1 MNRLA
6 GETSPYLLQHAEN
19 PVDWYP
25 WGEEALQRAKAED
38 KPIFLSVGYSA
49 CHWCHVMERESFAD
63 PKTAELMNANFVNVK
78 VDREERPDVDA
89 LYMEAAVAINRSGG
103 WPLSLFLMPDG
114 RPFWAATYLPPV
126 PRNGLRSFSDILET
140 VARAWKDRRDDLTK
154 TADSLTEY
162 MQNVAAA
169 EPIDA
174 PVDEEL
180 VKQAIE
186 SLTYSFDWQ
195 WGGWGTAPKFP
206 ASPALEFLM
215 RRDVPRMPERTLD
228 AMAAGGMYDLVGGGF
243 HRYSVDQKWLVP
255 HFEKMLYDNAQLA
268 VTYLHGWQVTG
279 KARYRVVV
287 EQTLGYMLR
296 ELLLEGGGF
305 ASSQDADTDGKEGL
319 TFTWTRSDGIP
330 DTQLHA
336 FEGGRFI
343 LRGELDEAT
352 RAELFAKR
360 EQRPKPARDDKAVA
374 SWNGLALAAFAEC
387 GRVLGRADWVEAAR
401 ALGEFLLGPMSGD
414 GGRLHRTWRD
424 GVAKGTG
431 YLEDYADVANG
442 LIELHAATGEL
453 RWLEEAN
460 RLARLAI
467 DLFHDSTH
475 GGFFQTPS
483 DGEELVVR
491 RKIFDDSPAP
501 SGNSMLA
508 YVLLRLSRI
517 YGEDELEN
525 KAVEVFKLTLGGL
538 QNAGSAFGWGLVGVD
553 LYLSARR
560 EIAIAGPPS
569 SDVAKKA
576 LRRWDPRAV
585 IAFGPA
591 DSVPLLE
598 GKTLVDGKPAVYVC
612 ERFACQA
619 PVTDPR
625 ELA

>member
-1 MNRLA
+1 VNRLA
-6 GETSPYLLQHAEN
+6 DETSPYLQQHAEN

-25 WGEEALQRAKAED
+25 WGPEALERAKAED
-38 KPIFLSVGYSA
+38 KAIFLSVGYSA
-49 CHWCHVMERESFAD
+49 CHWCHVMERESFSN

-78 VDREERPDVDA
+78 VDREERPDVDS

-126 PRNGLRSFSDILET
+126 PRNGLRSFPDILET
-140 VARAWKDRRDDLTK
+140 VARAWNDRRDDLTK

-162 MQNVAAA
+162 MRNAAAA

-174 PVDEEL
+174 PVDEQL

-186 SLTYSFDWQ
+186 ALTYSFDWQ
-195 WGGWGTAPKFP
+195 WGGWGGAPKFP

-215 RRDVPRMPERTLD
+215 RREVPRMPERTLD

-279 KARYRVVV
+279 KARYRQVI

-296 ELLLEGGGF
+296 ELSLDGGGF

-330 DTQLHA
+330 DTMLHS
-336 FEGGRFI
+336 FEGGRFV
-343 LRGELDEAT
+343 LRGELDEAL
-352 RAELFAKR
+352 RAELFEMR
-360 EQRPKPARDDKAVA
+360 EARPKPARDDKVIA

-387 GRVLGRADWVEAAR
+387 GRVLDRADWVDAAR
-401 ALGEFLLGPMSGD
+401 ALGEFLLGSMSAE
-414 GGRLHRTWRD
+414 GGRLHHTWRD
-424 GVAKGTG
+424 GTAKGTG
-431 YLEDYADVANG
+431 FLEDYADVANG
-442 LIELHAATGEL
+442 LLELHAATGEL

-467 DLFHDSTH
+467 ELFHDGQH

-491 RKIFDDSPAP
+491 RKVFDDSPAP

-517 YGEDELEN
+517 YGDDELEH
-525 KAVEVFKLTLGGL
+525 KAVGVFKLTMGGL

-553 LYLSARR
+553 LYLSPRR

-591 DSVPLLE
+591 DTVPLLE

-619 PVTDPR
+619 PATDPR
-625 ELA
+625 DLP

>member
-1 MNRLA
+1 VNRLA
-6 GETSPYLLQHAEN
+6 DETSPYLQQHADN

-25 WGEEALQRAKAED
+25 WGDEALERAKAED

-49 CHWCHVMERESFAD
+49 CHWCHVMERESFAN
-63 PKTAELMNANFVNVK
+63 PATAELMNESFVNVK

-89 LYMEAAVAINRSGG
+89 LYMDAAVAVNRSGG
-103 WPLSLFLMPDG
+103 WPLSLFLFPDG

-126 PRNGLRSFSDILET
+126 PRNGLRSFPDILET
-140 VARAWKDRRDDLTK
+140 VANAWRDRREDLTK
-154 TADSLTEY
+154 TADSLTEFLR
-162 MQNVAAA
+162 NTAAA

-174 PVDEEL
+174 PVDEDL

-195 WGGWGTAPKFP
+195 WGGWGAAPKFP
-206 ASPALEFLM
+206 ASPALEVLM
-215 RRDVPRMPERTLD
+215 RRQVPRMPERTLD

-243 HRYSVDQKWLVP
+243 HRYSVDQRWLVP

-268 VTYLHGWQVTG
+268 VTYLHGWQTLG
-279 KARYRVVV
+279 KAHYRQVV
-287 EQTLGYMLR
+287 EQTLEYMLR
-296 ELLLEGGGF
+296 ELRLESGGF

-330 DTQLHA
+330 DTMLHA
-336 FEGGRFI
+336 FEGGRFV
-343 LRGELDEAT
+343 LRGEIDEAT

-360 EQRPKPARDDKAVA
+360 EERPKPARDDKAVA

-387 GRVLGRADWVEAAR
+387 GRVLDRADWVDAAR
-401 ALGEFLLGPMSGD
+401 TLGEFLLGPMSAD

-431 YLEDYADVANG
+431 YLEDYADVAGG
-442 LIELHAATGEL
+442 LLELHAATGEL
-453 RWLEEAN
+453 RYLEEAN

-467 DLFHDSTH
+467 ELFYDDNH

-491 RKIFDDSPAP
+491 RKVFDDSPAP

-517 YGEDELEN
+517 YGDDDLEE
-525 KAVEVFKLTLGGL
+525 KALGVFKLTLGGL
-538 QNAGSAFGWGLVGVD
+538 QNAGSSFGWGLVGVD
-553 LYLSARR
+553 LYLSPRR

-569 SDVAKKA
+569 SDVARKA

-591 DSVPLLE
+591 DDVPLLE
-598 GKTLVDGKPAVYVC
+598 GKTLVDGKPAVYMC

-625 ELA
+625 DLD

>member
-6 GETSPYLLQHAEN
+6 GETSPYLLQHADN

-279 KARYRVVV
+279 KARYSVVV

-625 ELA
+625 ELP